1 MTPQEA
7 IAIQTFRKPPLRRF
21 FFALLK
27 RGWVLIPAVLLFLV
41 LTGCSVDNS
50 AEWPEADNL
59 VAIQQEEAARASRE
73 FAGQAVCGPGAL
85 AQWVDD
91 KTLTCTPRRGQT
103 YTVAGGMK

>member
-41 LTGCSVDNS
+41 LTGSSVDNS
-50 AEWPEADNL
+50 AEWPESDNL

-85 AQWVDD
+85 AQWLSDQKLQCVP
-91 KTLTCTPRRGQT
+91 KRGAPYQL
-103 YTVAGGMK
+103 AKGAP

>member
-50 AEWPEADNL
+50 AEWPESDNL
-59 VAIQQEEAARASRE
+59 VAIQQEEAAKASRK
-73 FAGQAVCGPGAL
+73 FVGIQHCGPGAEHEWL
-85 AQWVDD
+85 SD
-91 KTLTCTPRRGQT
+91 KDIVCHPKRGGA
-103 YTVAGGMK
+103 YAFAGGTK